1 MMHATHV
8 SSLQVAENSTAK
20 ESATILLL
28 KTPSHVVADYFD
40 EGGGRILRVQ
50 YQGAEQTIIVPH
62 NVPVTQIVPMKE
74 KLQAG
79 DTVYAATEKQPNGT
93 LTTDKVYL
101 IDGPGKSK

>member
-40 EGGGRILRVQ
+40 EGGGVLMVDETASASGNPEKIRS
-50 YQGAEQTIIVPH
+50 TS
-62 NVPVTQIVPMKE
+62 QI
-74 KLQAG
+74 
-79 DTVYAATEKQPNGT
+79 
-93 LTTDKVYL
+93 
-101 IDGPGKSK
+101 S